1 MEKQKLA
8 VLLIEDDID
17 YASLLHLRLTR
28 VQSKNAQ
35 MPEVQITHVH
45 SMADAKET
53 LAIVPIDLVLLDLS
67 LPDSKG
73 LIGLQQIKE
82 KYPHLPVVVLTV
94 TDDEEM
100 AMTAIQ
106 MGAQDYLVKDEIN
119 VALLMRAM
127 RHAVKR
133 VNLLT
138 TLESNHVA
146 ALQASEENLR
156 AVVTQLAD
164 GIAVLDKNG
173 IVEFVNP
180 SLLKLLCKEAE
191 ECVGHPFGYN
201 YSHDSNTEI
210 ELQTNVGE
218 TRILEMRTSSILW
231 QGKDAYLVLVRNI
244 SNQKRAARAME
255 QYARELE
262 VRNEDLNAFAH
273 TVAHNLKAPLTHI
286 ILAAD
291 LLDLN
296 AHTMSDECGPYVKTI
311 VSYGRKMTD
320 IIDELLLL
328 AEVRSREDLLLLPLD
343 MARILRDVES
353 RLKTIMM
360 QHGARLAIPHDIAYW
375 PRVIGYAPWVEEVW
389 ANYLANAIKYGGRP
403 PILEIGCSLVNGS
416 MVRFWVHDNG
426 EGIPIEDQRNLF
438 QPFARLKP
446 YSTDGHGLGLSIVRR
461 IVEKLG
467 GDVGLESQVGEGST
481 FSFTLPVAPS

>member
-45 SMADAKET
+45 SLADAKEA
-53 LAIVPIDLVLLDLS
+53 LAVIPIELVLLDLS

-73 LIGLQQIKE
+73 LSGLQQIKE
-82 KYPHLPVVVLTV
+82 KYPQLPVVVLTV

-133 VNLLT
+133 GNLIT
-138 TLESNHVA
+138 TLETNHIA

-164 GIAVLDKNG
+164 GIAVLDKAGN
-173 IVEFVNP
+173 VEFVNP
-180 SLLKLLCKEAE
+180 SLLRLLDKTAE
-191 ECVGHPFGYN
+191 EGVGRHFGYH
-201 YSHDSNTEI
+201 YVPDTSTEI
-210 ELQTNVGE
+210 ELQTREGE
-218 TRILEMRTSSILW
+218 SRILEMRTSSILW
-231 QGKDAYLVLVRNI
+231 QGKEAYLVLVRNI
-244 SNQKRAARAME
+244 SSQKRAARAME

-273 TVAHNLKAPLTHI
+273 TVAHNLKAPLTHV

-296 AHTMSDECGPYVKTI
+296 AYTMSDECVPYVKTI

-343 MARILRDVES
+343 MARILKDVEA
-353 RLKTIMM
+353 RLKTIMV
-360 QHGARLAIPHDIAYW
+360 QHGARLSIAQDVTDW

-403 PILEIGCSLVNGS
+403 PILEIGSTLSNGG

-426 EGIPIEDQRNLF
+426 EGIPAEDQRNLF

-467 GDVGLESQVGEGST
+467 GEVGLESQVGEGST
-481 FSFTLPVAPS
+481 FSFTLPLASV

>member
-45 SMADAKET
+45 SMADAKEA
-53 LAIVPIDLVLLDLS
+53 LAIAPIDLVLLDLS

-73 LIGLQQIKE
+73 LVGLQQLKE
-82 KYPHLPVVVLTV
+82 KYPQLPVVVLTV

-133 VNLLT
+133 VDLLAT
-138 TLESNHVA
+138 MESNHIA

-164 GIAVLDKNG
+164 GIAVLDKAG
-173 IVEFVNP
+173 LVEFVNP
-180 SLLKLLCKEAE
+180 SLLRLLDKDPTD
-191 ECVGHPFGYN
+191 CVGQPFGYN
-201 YSHDSNTEI
+201 YSSDTNTEI
-210 ELQTNVGE
+210 ELQTNNGE
-218 TRILEMRTSSILW
+218 TRILEMRTSAMLW
-231 QGKDAYLVLVRNI
+231 QGKEACLVLVRNI

-273 TVAHNLKAPLTHI
+273 TVAHNLKAPLTHV

-296 AHTMSDECGPYVKTI
+296 AQTMSDECVPYVKTI

-343 MARILRDVES
+343 MARILKDVEA

-360 QHGARLAIPHDIAYW
+360 QHGARLAIPSDISQW

-403 PILEIGCSLVNGS
+403 PVLEIGSSLVSGG

-426 EGIPIEDQRNLF
+426 EGIPVEDQRNLF

-481 FSFTLPVAPS
+481 FSFTLPLAPS